1 MKMTDRFDLE
11 QSILE
16 CWNVTTDIKD
26 MCEAGAPAEDIKALA
41 TVYEY
46 RFDKL
51 WKIFESM
58 VHTGAM

>member
-1 MKMTDRFDLE
+1 MTDRFDLE

-26 MCEAGAPAEDIKALA
+26 MAEASAPPEDFKALA

-51 WKIFESM
+51 WKVFETM
-58 VHTGAM
+58 VRTGAM